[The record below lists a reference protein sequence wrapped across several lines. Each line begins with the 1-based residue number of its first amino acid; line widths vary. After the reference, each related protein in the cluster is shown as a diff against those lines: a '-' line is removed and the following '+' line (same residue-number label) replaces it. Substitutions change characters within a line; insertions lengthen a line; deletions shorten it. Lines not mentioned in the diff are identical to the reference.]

1 MCLSCEQKRIE
12 TKYTKNTKKSEEENM
27 IKNIRNLFKL
37 EKENQAIKDKTMR
50 DIKTFF
56 EQQKAEY
63 YKPVKFGEFWE
74 KNILNMILTVIEI
87 S

>member
-1 MCLSCEQKRIE
+1 
-12 TKYTKNTKKSEEENM
+12 M

-56 EQQKAEY
+56 EQQEAEY
-63 YKPVKFGEFWE
+63 YKPVRFGEFLR
-74 KNILNMILTVIEI
+74 KKIY
-87 S
+87 